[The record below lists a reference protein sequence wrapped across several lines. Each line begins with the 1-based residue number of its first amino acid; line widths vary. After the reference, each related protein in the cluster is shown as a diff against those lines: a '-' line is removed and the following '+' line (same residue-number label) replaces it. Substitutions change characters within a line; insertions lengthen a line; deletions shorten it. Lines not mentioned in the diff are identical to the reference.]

1 MTSIFHDMMH
11 QEMEVYVDDIISQS
25 WTREDHLFNLKNVFN
40 HLKQY
45 RLRLNPQKCVFGA
58 KSGKLLGFSVSRRG
72 IEIDPS
78 KAKAIIEMPPPPYL
92 T

>member
-11 QEMEVYVDDIISQS
+11 QEITVYVDDILYKS

-40 HLKQY
+40 HLQQY
-45 RLRLNPQKCVFGA
+45 RLRLNPKKCFFGA

-78 KAKAIIEMPPPPYL
+78 KAKAIIEMPPPPYS